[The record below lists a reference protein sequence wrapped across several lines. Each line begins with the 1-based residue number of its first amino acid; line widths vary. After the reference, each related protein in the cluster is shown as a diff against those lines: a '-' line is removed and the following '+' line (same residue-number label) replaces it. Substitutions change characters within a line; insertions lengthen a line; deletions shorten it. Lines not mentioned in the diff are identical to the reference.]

1 MSEYRLYRVRLQ
13 TEVLVAAPNADEAA
27 SFAEGEPECFDGEV
41 IAVAQ
46 EAKRKSTAD
55 EEMGAHPWRS
65 DDDIDDLRV
74 DQWLDLMEE
83 RERQAFAQAEFMKRQ
98 LKLPKVE

>member
-1 MSEYRLYRVRLQ
+1 MSEYKLYRVKLQ

-27 SFAEGEPECFDGEV
+27 SFAEGEPECLDGEV

-46 EAKRKSTAD
+46 EAKRKTTSD
-55 EEMGAHPWRS
+55 EEMGEHPWRS
-65 DDDIDDLRV
+65 DGDIDDLRV